1 MGQRSAMMTA
11 SLDKIPL
18 RVVSI
23 LEPPF
28 LMLEGE
34 GLAGNNRFR
43 GYIKDLLEKVSQ
55 YLDRPYTLY
64 LGEWKVVFLS
74 SVSPSHL
81 FTTDLA
87 YFGCQWQRKFWLL
100 SYVPSND
107 CYFFRCS
114 SFISMFIWGLKPG
127 DGWWNPRFVRK
138 KPSLGWKSPL
148 FSQGCYQTLPWLLI
162 LIFFIQAVQNPAL

>member
-1 MGQRSAMMTA
+1 MMTA

-64 LGEWKVVFLS
+64 LGE
-74 SVSPSHL
+74 
-81 FTTDLA
+81 
-87 YFGCQWQRKFWLL
+87 
-100 SYVPSND
+100 
-107 CYFFRCS
+107 
-114 SFISMFIWGLKPG
+114 
-127 DGWWNPRFVRK
+127 
-138 KPSLGWKSPL
+138 
-148 FSQGCYQTLPWLLI
+148 
-162 LIFFIQAVQNPAL
+162 